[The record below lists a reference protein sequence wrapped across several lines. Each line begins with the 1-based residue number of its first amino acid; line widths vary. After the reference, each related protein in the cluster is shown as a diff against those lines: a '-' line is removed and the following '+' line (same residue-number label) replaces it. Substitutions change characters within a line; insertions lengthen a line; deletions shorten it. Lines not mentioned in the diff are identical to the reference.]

1 MLEELDERIY
11 NKLKKRKGE
20 INVLEEL
27 NERLAENG
35 YETVNVLDKENFNE
49 VLGSLDQFEIA
60 QLLEDET
67 EFNLSDQYFVYDGT
81 LTSYATLEDALEIY
95 SDITED

>member
-1 MLEELDERIY
+1 M
-11 NKLKKRKGE
+11 
-20 INVLEEL
+20 LEEL